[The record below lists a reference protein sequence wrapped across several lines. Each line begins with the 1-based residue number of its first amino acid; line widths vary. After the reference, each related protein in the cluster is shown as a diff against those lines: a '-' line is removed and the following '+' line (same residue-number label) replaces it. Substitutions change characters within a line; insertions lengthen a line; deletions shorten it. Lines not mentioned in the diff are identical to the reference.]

1 MTQTY
6 ASAPKAKRF
15 KTSRSISALVL
26 REMET
31 TYGRS
36 PGGYIWA
43 ILEPVGAIALFT
55 LVIAVG
61 LRLRSPSIGSNFM
74 LFYATGFLPFMFFT
88 QTNMKTARAI
98 RFSKQLLRYPS
109 VTYMDA
115 LLGRF
120 ILNVLTF
127 LIVFYL
133 LMTGIHIGFDLDVYL
148 DIPAILIAIAMAAI
162 LGFGLGC
169 FNCFLMTFFPMW
181 ENFWVV
187 LTRPLFLLSTVIYA
201 FEDVPWHY
209 QNLVWYNPLIHI
221 IGLMR
226 RGFYPTYDASYV
238 SMTYVFGLGMVFMVF
253 GLLLLSRWHKY
264 LLSER

>member
-1 MTQTY
+1 MEISKPRARIAT
-6 ASAPKAKRF
+6 RF
-15 KTSRSISALVL
+15 RTPRSISALLL

-43 ILEPVGAIALFT
+43 ILEPVGAITLFT

-61 LRLRSPSIGSNFM
+61 LRLRSPSIGNNFM
-74 LFYATGFLPFMFFT
+74 LFYATGFLPYMFFI
-88 QTNMKTARAI
+88 QTNIKTARAI
-98 RFSKQLLRYPS
+98 RYSNQLLRYPS
-109 VTYMDA
+109 VTYADA
-115 LLGRF
+115 ILARF
-120 ILNVLTF
+120 ILNLLTF

-148 DIPAILIAIAMAAI
+148 DVPSILLAIAMTAV
-162 LGFGLGC
+162 LGLGLGC
-169 FNCFLMTFFPMW
+169 FNCFLMTFFPIW

-187 LTRPLFLLSTVIYA
+187 FTRPLFLLSTVIYS
-201 FEDVPWHY
+201 FEEVPWRY
-209 QNLVWYNPLIHI
+209 QDLMWYNPLIHV

-226 RGFYPTYDASYV
+226 RGFYPSYDATYV
-238 SMTYVFGLGMVFMVF
+238 SPTYVFGLGLVFMAF
-253 GLLLLSRWHKY
+253 GFLLLSRWHRY